1 MLVHISEW
9 FNFLLSS
16 VYWTSS
22 RAAKEPR
29 EWWGNLN
36 LFDSVSDI
44 AVMLWNMHHQT
55 GCICILIS
63 FFFCN
68 FHILPFLFLGIIS
81 FKCCSGNWCQSPILF
96 YIFVLRKPCP
106 LLKTVYSLLQNVPLS
121 NSFLVTW
128 LGRHGENNAK
138 LVSVAGIQDFLLT
151 VLFEVHVLLTI
162 THVVWRFLRCWWP
175 SSTRITVWEHLY
187 IGIILS
193 LQLSDAYGEFRFA
206 SVALFRFY
214 HQISTSKN

>member
-1 MLVHISEW
+1 VSRKVPRLPGFIACWMLVHISEW

-63 FFFCN
+63 FFFVIFIF
-68 FHILPFLFLGIIS
+68 FHFYFLELFLS
-81 FKCCSGNWCQSPILF
+81 NVVQETDVSPPF
-96 YIFVLRKPCP
+96 YFFVLRKPCP
-106 LLKTVYSLLQNVPLS
+106 LLKTVYSLLQNVSLS
-121 NSFLVTW
+121 NSF
-128 LGRHGENNAK
+128 
-138 LVSVAGIQDFLLT
+138 
-151 VLFEVHVLLTI
+151 
-162 THVVWRFLRCWWP
+162 
-175 SSTRITVWEHLY
+175 
-187 IGIILS
+187 
-193 LQLSDAYGEFRFA
+193 
-206 SVALFRFY
+206 
-214 HQISTSKN
+214 